1 MLLKWEKKK
10 KKELQVDAYNSGRP
24 EYPLDE
30 VRHQVQSLG
39 AEGDVIDLGAG
50 SGKLTKGT
58 QKVGFHTLY
67 HLFFSSSRCS
77 RFISFVC

>member
-1 MLLKWEKKK
+1 M
-10 KKELQVDAYNSGRP
+10 DAYNSGRP

-67 HLFFSSSRCS
+67 HLFFFKLSLLSVYLLCVLSLLLQ
-77 RFISFVC
+77 